1 MFCPPTAPN
10 RTDKIA
16 AHGACFPIVC
26 AQRRP
31 VQTRTTDTVLN
42 RDQARPPPSA
52 PFPHRH
58 LQAPRGFLLGRFPNA
73 GRCHARRS
81 RPPRPASENLHQI
94 RPSCLALVTKQTFF
108 GVVNRTSCRC
118 TNSTRRLAFFVMMW
132 PASEPDSSRPAPLNL
147 PDGLRAGG
155 RHKGRTARRH
165 GRSGHTLSGATQLF
179 GTGLLG
185 HRAAIS
191 DR

>member
-94 RPSCLALVTKQTFF
+94 RPSCLALVPHC
-108 GVVNRTSCRC
+108 GSPRPALRPSCRI
-118 TNSTRRLAFFVMMW
+118 F
-132 PASEPDSSRPAPLNL
+132 E
-147 PDGLRAGG
+147 G
-155 RHKGRTARRH
+155 R
-165 GRSGHTLSGATQLF
+165 RSGERDKADVFWGGQQDQLSMHQFHTASSVLRDDVARF
-179 GTGLLG
+179 
-185 HRAAIS
+185 RA
-191 DR
+191 R

>member
-81 RPPRPASENLHQI
+81 RPPRPASENLHHS
-94 RPSCLALVTKQTFF
+94 RRSTLTYTALPHSRKLPFVLFCSEHPSKMAAM
-108 GVVNRTSCRC
+108 R
-118 TNSTRRLAFFVMMW
+118 
-132 PASEPDSSRPAPLNL
+132 D
-147 PDGLRAGG
+147 
-155 RHKGRTARRH
+155 
-165 GRSGHTLSGATQLF
+165 
-179 GTGLLG
+179 
-185 HRAAIS
+185 RAAIGS
-191 DR
+191 YVGFFEASSFARSWRATRSWFSQRTGPAGEPVSPKISCPVAVTT